1 MYYVVPFLVCFWMFS
16 VLSGNPQQVLKDH
29 MHYVQGIAWDPI
41 GQYFASIS
49 NDRTCR
55 IYCNKPQNQKR
66 KSEEQYV
73 FTCQNVL
80 VKAELVKQ
88 EEETCPK
95 VKFSF
100 TSYVLQKF
108 ISKQGTDIVLIRF
121 QQPSI
126 IFFMMRHYLPSLGG
140 SHGLLMVLSFLCPLV
155 YNPL

>member
-1 MYYVVPFLVCFWMFS
+1 MCTSSGTANRFS

-55 IYCNKPQNQKR
+55 IYCNKPQNLKR
-66 KSEEQYV
+66 KSEEQNI

-88 EEETCPK
+88 EELKQDEETSLK
-95 VKFSF
+95 VKLLSILYVMQRLFPKSKPLIVRFSGF
-100 TSYVLQKF
+100 S
-108 ISKQGTDIVLIRF
+108 S
-121 QQPSI
+121 
-126 IFFMMRHYLPSLGG
+126 
-140 SHGLLMVLSFLCPLV
+140 
-155 YNPL
+155 

>member
-1 MYYVVPFLVCFWMFS
+1 MCTSSGTANRFS

-55 IYCNKPQNQKR
+55 IYCNKPQNLKR
-66 KSEEQYV
+66 KSEEQNI

-88 EEETCPK
+88 EELKQDEETTLK
-95 VKFSF
+95 VKLLSILYVMQRLFPKSKPLIVRFSGF
-100 TSYVLQKF
+100 S
-108 ISKQGTDIVLIRF
+108 S
-121 QQPSI
+121 
-126 IFFMMRHYLPSLGG
+126 
-140 SHGLLMVLSFLCPLV
+140 
-155 YNPL
+155 

>member
-1 MYYVVPFLVCFWMFS
+1 MCTSSGTANPFS

-55 IYCNKPQNQKR
+55 IYCNKPQNLKR
-66 KSEEQYV
+66 KSEEQNI

-88 EEETCPK
+88 EELKQDEETSLK
-95 VKFSF
+95 VKLLSILYVMQRLFPKSKPLIVRFSGF
-100 TSYVLQKF
+100 S
-108 ISKQGTDIVLIRF
+108 S
-121 QQPSI
+121 
-126 IFFMMRHYLPSLGG
+126 
-140 SHGLLMVLSFLCPLV
+140 
-155 YNPL
+155 

>member
-1 MYYVVPFLVCFWMFS
+1 MFF
-16 VLSGNPQQVLKDH
+16 VLSGSPQQVLKDH

-41 GQYFASIS
+41 GQYIASIS

-55 IYCNKPQNQKR
+55 IYCNKPQNLKR

-95 VKFSF
+95 VKFSL
-100 TSYVLQKF
+100 TSYV
-108 ISKQGTDIVLIRF
+108 
-121 QQPSI
+121 
-126 IFFMMRHYLPSLGG
+126 
-140 SHGLLMVLSFLCPLV
+140 
-155 YNPL
+155 